1 MGPIFQLSI
10 KGFISGSNGGG
21 RTEKNVQASI
31 QKARTNNTAPASTK
45 K

>member
-1 MGPIFQLSI
+1 MGPVFQLSI
-10 KGFISGSNGGG
+10 KGFMSGSNGGG

-31 QKARTNNTAPASTK
+31 QNAHTNNTAPVFTK